1 MNIVR
6 RNKTPEMGNFWL
18 ALSEGTKEL
27 FSAKGGS
34 VIEVA
39 GKPAALSMVA
49 VTALAGAL
57 LLVVV
62 LKKKHVI

>member
-6 RNKTPEMGNFWL
+6 RTPELGDVGL
-18 ALSEGTKEL
+18 IAAIASAGKEL
-27 FSAKGGS
+27 FSAKTGRI
-34 VIEVA
+34 IETPGQA
-39 GKPAALSMVA
+39 AALSMSAVA
-49 VTALAGAL
+49 ALAGAL